1 MSDKLKIHIMW
12 ATVVTLCWT
21 SLMYVVSVKTV
32 DVDKEVSVQVKN
44 EESPE
49 KVSELREG
57 NAPDSSVFGSMALRD
72 M

>member
-1 MSDKLKIHIMW
+1 MSEKLKIHIMW

-44 EESPE
+44 EKDAEAM
-49 KVSELREG
+49 SEVREG
-57 NAPDSSVFGSMALRD
+57 DAVDSAE
-72 M
+72 